1 MAQNYIMRIHPKF
14 AEKVVLLKDR
24 FKKETGVGI
33 SDVQASEFFAKELD
47 KITIG
52 VVKIDSNKN
61 NFNILFSI
69 KNKNDLRIKSN
80 TS

>member
-52 VVKIDSNKN
+52 VVKID
-61 NFNILFSI
+61 
-69 KNKNDLRIKSN
+69 
-80 TS
+80 